1 MRDLAA
7 GELLPVAKHFRRI
20 DTIQR
25 LIKTQVDI
33 LETMTPHEFNAFREN
48 LNPASGFQS
57 VQFREIEFIAGL
69 RNTEALKHMHMDE
82 ARRARLNARLAQP
95 SLYDRVK
102 EYLRGR
108 GFVVGSHDGLIATF
122 RTIYSESNDQYD
134 LYLLLEE
141 LIEFDERFLLWP
153 RAAHSD
159 GRANDRRE
167 ERDGRIAG
175 SRLSRNHARE
185 SLLPGAVGSANV
197 HGKGLLMAMQTA
209 TQAVL
214 RDRFPILA
222 NSTYLVSH
230 SMGAAPQDAKRALD
244 LYFDE
249 WAAEGPK
256 AWERWLPR
264 ITAIADGIG
273 SIVGAPA
280 GSVFLAPNV
289 SVLQA
294 ALATSL
300 RFEAPRNEVVYEA
313 LQFPSLTYVWTEWQR
328 FGALP
333 RIVPSDDGR
342 TVSTERIIGAITERT
357 AIAVLSHAYYISG
370 ALCDVRAVQAHCRK
384 TGTLLCVDAYQT
396 TGIYPYDVTA
406 WDLDIVTGGSHKWL
420 CGSAGCGWIY
430 VKPELRERF
439 EPAVT
444 GWMAHARPFA
454 FEPAPM
460 VWAPSMYRWGTGTP
474 TIPGYM
480 AAKPGHD
487 VIREVGVPKIREH
500 NLRLTTLIAELA
512 LERGLQVNTPLDPA
526 KRTGWIAIDFS
537 DSQRVYRAL
546 ADRRIFVDYRPSC
559 GIRVGP
565 HFYTTDDEIGAFFE
579 ALDDLRKKPV
589 G

>member
-1 MRDLAA
+1 
-7 GELLPVAKHFRRI
+7 
-20 DTIQR
+20 
-25 LIKTQVDI
+25 
-33 LETMTPHEFNAFREN
+33 
-48 LNPASGFQS
+48 
-57 VQFREIEFIAGL
+57 
-69 RNTEALKHMHMDE
+69 
-82 ARRARLNARLAQP
+82 
-95 SLYDRVK
+95 
-102 EYLRGR
+102 
-108 GFVVGSHDGLIATF
+108 
-122 RTIYSESNDQYD
+122 
-134 LYLLLEE
+134 
-141 LIEFDERFLLWP
+141 
-153 RAAHSD
+153 
-159 GRANDRRE
+159 
-167 ERDGRIAG
+167 
-175 SRLSRNHARE
+175 
-185 SLLPGAVGSANV
+185 
-197 HGKGLLMAMQTA
+197 
-209 TQAVL
+209 
-214 RDRFPILA
+214 
-222 NSTYLVSH
+222 
-230 SMGAAPQDAKRALD
+230 MGAAPQDAKRALGQ
-244 LYFDE
+244 YFDE
-249 WAAEGPK
+249 WAAEGPE

-264 ITAIADGIG
+264 IAEIADGIG
-273 SIVGAPA
+273 TIIGAPS
-280 GSVFLAPNV
+280 GRVFLAPNV

-333 RIVPSDDGR
+333 RIVPSPDGR
-342 TVSTERIIGAITERT
+342 TVSTESIIAAITERT

-396 TGIYPYDVTA
+396 TGVYPYDVTE

-430 VKPELRERF
+430 IRPELLERF

-480 AAKPGHD
+480 AAQPGHD
-487 VIREVGVPKIREH
+487 LIRAVGVAKIREH
-500 NLRLTTLIAELA
+500 NVRLTTLIAELA

-526 KRTGWIAIDFS
+526 KRTGWIAIDFP
-537 DSQRVYRAL
+537 DAQRVYRAL
-546 ADRRIFVDYRPSC
+546 TQRRIFVDYRPGC

-579 ALDDLRKKPV
+579 ALDDLRKPS